1 VGRQEAESHCS
12 QRRGGRHARGFDGR
26 DNACQRAD
34 EDRAPDASGLRKVLD
49 DAIAT
54 RDELTAELEAVK
66 AELADGAGGGS
77 DPSASPS
84 PSAK

>member
-1 VGRQEAESHCS
+1 M
-12 QRRGGRHARGFDGR
+12 
-26 DNACQRAD
+26 
-34 EDRAPDASGLRKVLD
+34 RKVLD